1 MSKSGGFP
9 ETGIRQLKSQ
19 SETTTICQ
27 KQHIIQTKTRNHEK
41 QLRKNDNA
49 DHSLAIFGRCTD

>member
-41 QLRKNDNA
+41 QLRKTNIA
-49 DHSLAIFGRCTD
+49 DYGVAIFGFCTA